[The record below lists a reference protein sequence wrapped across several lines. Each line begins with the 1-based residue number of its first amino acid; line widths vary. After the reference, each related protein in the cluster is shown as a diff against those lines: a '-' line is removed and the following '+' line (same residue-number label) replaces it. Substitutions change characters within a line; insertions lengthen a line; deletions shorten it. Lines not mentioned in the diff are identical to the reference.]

1 VTRRE
6 DSKLGASASGRE
18 RHGDGQPDA
27 LAAPAE
33 RPPTPSSR
41 RGFVRA
47 LAVLALSLPLLAA
60 APETLPRR
68 EAKFT
73 YTSRKLK
80 LRVAVPDLLRA
91 TDKQAMKLL
100 DGGYPTRL
108 VYDLAVYPKGSRSPI
123 AVAHIEVSVQW
134 DPWNRDYIVQTSIGS
149 GAATVRRYALRED
162 AVKAAT
168 TLSVPI
174 ADLDQIPR
182 GEDEVLFVQ
191 VVAQRNPLEAKT
203 SGANAAARGQDR
215 DLEVFSRWVGM
226 FVRSRPKAE
235 QLVEFRTFPFYVPPP
250 S

>member
-1 VTRRE
+1 VTRR
-6 DSKLGASASGRE
+6 RE
-18 RHGDGQPDA
+18 REPGARGPGDSQQQG
-27 LAAPAE
+27 LVGAPE
-33 RPPTPSSR
+33 RASSRTSR

-47 LAVLALSLPLLAA
+47 LATLALTLPLLAA

-80 LRVAVPDLLRA
+80 IRVGVPDLLRA

-100 DGGYPTRL
+100 EGGYPTRL

-123 AVAHIEVSVQW
+123 AIAHVEVAIQW

-149 GAATVRRYALRED
+149 GSATVRRYALRDD
-162 AVKAAT
+162 AIKAAT

-174 ADLDQIPR
+174 AELDAIPR

-203 SGANAAARGQDR
+203 SGASAAARGQDR

-226 FVRSRPKAE
+226 FVRSRPTAE
-235 QLVEFRTFPFYVPPP
+235 QLVEFRTHPFYVPPP